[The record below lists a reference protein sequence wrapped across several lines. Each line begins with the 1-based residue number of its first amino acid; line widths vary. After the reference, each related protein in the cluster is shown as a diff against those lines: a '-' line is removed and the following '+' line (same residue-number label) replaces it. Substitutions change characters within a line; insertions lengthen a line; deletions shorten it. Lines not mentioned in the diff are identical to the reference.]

1 MAGVPRKYKRVMS
14 SSSKSTDEVQTFSGC
29 SSSDESEDSEDGER
43 DDMPC
48 SKNLDEFEEYFDI
61 GDMKYECQYCGA
73 LHWKPPTLLW
83 DLIMGNDVR
92 SREFLANI
100 RSYNSAF
107 AFTSFGGKIE
117 SGLNDGGG
125 PPQFVISRQ
134 NYHRIGSLL
143 PNVGETPKFA
153 QLYVYDTQ
161 NEIQNRSSHF
171 RNSDG
176 SCKLNKSL
184 IEDLLAMVDECN
196 VLVKS
201 FRKVR
206 DFISINPLLR
216 ISLRLFR
223 ARPKDPRVYNLPSVD
238 EVAGLIVG
246 DFDST
251 DCGRD
256 IVVSSMDG
264 TLRRIHE
271 THTSFLPLQYPLL
284 FPNGEDGYK
293 EDILFRQDGD
303 GRVFK
308 KRVRWLEIQRCVSEK
323 GLNAYDR
330 PDISC
335 RVFHIKV
342 KQLMRDL
349 RKGQYF
355 GKVSAG
361 MYTIEFQ
368 KRGLPHAHI
377 LIWLAPGSKLTTPE
391 KIDSVIC
398 AELPDPVASPK
409 LFEVVSMFMVHGPC
423 GSSRKNSLCM
433 VNGRCSKFFP
443 KKYVDKTSFD
453 IDGYP
458 TYRRRNTGVFVERRD
473 VQLDNGYVV
482 PYNAKLLMKY
492 QAHINIEYC
501 NKSNC
506 IKYLFKYINKGVDRV
521 TVSMKNECNEG
532 QNVPEVDEI
541 QQYYDCRYLSA
552 CEAAWRSF
560 SFRIHDHWPP
570 VQRLP
575 FHMPNKQVVLY
586 GNEEPIDRVVQRG
599 QISETMFTG
608 WMVAN
613 MIYEHGRHL
622 TYAEYPQLFVW
633 HPKDKEWRPRKR
645 GFTIGRM
652 NFIPL
657 GCGEVY
663 YLRLLLNLQCGCTSY
678 ADLRTVDGV
687 VRVSFQEACSALG
700 LLEDDKEFIDGLI
713 DCAELS
719 GALRLD
725 DQTLKTLCLV
735 ELEKMLVNNG
745 KTLKDFPGIPYPI
758 SDEVPQFENVMLFN
772 ELRFDIDD
780 MSAKHNDHLMK
791 LNNGQRKVYD
801 EVIDA
806 VNKSDGG
813 FYFVYGSG
821 GTGKTFLWKTLSY
834 RLRSERKIVLNVASS
849 GIASLLLPGGRT
861 AHSLFSIP
869 LVLNED
875 SCCNIRLGSNK
886 AELLKHT
893 SLIIWDEAPMV
904 NRWAFEAV
912 DRTLRD
918 IMEVGD
924 VYGGGKPFGGKVV
937 VLGGDFRQT
946 LPIIPKASREEI
958 VMATINSSRLW
969 KFCKVLKLTENML

>member
-1 MAGVPRKYKRVMS
+1 M
-14 SSSKSTDEVQTFSGC
+14 
-29 SSSDESEDSEDGER
+29 
-43 DDMPC
+43 
-48 SKNLDEFEEYFDI
+48 KNI
-61 GDMKYECQYCGA
+61 I
-73 LHWKPPTLLW
+73 W
-83 DLIMGNDVR
+83 
-92 SREFLANI
+92 
-100 RSYNSAF
+100 
-107 AFTSFGGKIE
+107 
-117 SGLNDGGG
+117 
-125 PPQFVISRQ
+125 VI
-134 NYHRIGSLL
+134 NL
-143 PNVGETPKFA
+143 
-153 QLYVYDTQ
+153 
-161 NEIQNRSSHF
+161 
-171 RNSDG
+171 
-176 SCKLNKSL
+176 
-184 IEDLLAMVDECN
+184 
-196 VLVKS
+196 
-201 FRKVR
+201 
-206 DFISINPLLR
+206 FI
-216 ISLRLFR
+216 
-223 ARPKDPRVYNLPSVD
+223 
-238 EVAGLIVG
+238 
-246 DFDST
+246 
-251 DCGRD
+251 
-256 IVVSSMDG
+256 
-264 TLRRIHE
+264 
-271 THTSFLPLQYPLL
+271 
-284 FPNGEDGYK
+284 
-293 EDILFRQDGD
+293 
-303 GRVFK
+303 
-308 KRVRWLEIQRCVSEK
+308 
-323 GLNAYDR
+323 
-330 PDISC
+330 
-335 RVFHIKV
+335 
-342 KQLMRDL
+342 
-349 RKGQYF
+349 
-355 GKVSAG
+355 G

-423 GSSRKNSLCM
+423 GSSRKNSPCM

-599 QISETMFTG
+599 QMSETMFTG

-645 GFTIGRM
+645 GFSIGRM

-719 GALRLD
+719 GGMSVRKLFMVLLLSNSIVTPGKVFEETWRLLAD
-725 DQTLKTLCLV
+725 GILYNRRKLLC
-735 ELEKMLVNNG
+735 N
-745 KTLKDFPGIPYPI
+745 PGIFY
-758 SDEVPQFENVMLFN
+758 LFMY
-772 ELRFDIDD
+772 LFIY
-780 MSAKHNDHLMK
+780 MYIFMFCTCHFFVVVKVIVILTLYK
-791 LNNGQRKVYD
+791 L
-801 EVIDA
+801 
-806 VNKSDGG
+806 
-813 FYFVYGSG
+813 FYF
-821 GTGKTFLWKTLSY
+821 
-834 RLRSERKIVLNVASS
+834 I
-849 GIASLLLPGGRT
+849 
-861 AHSLFSIP
+861 
-869 LVLNED
+869 
-875 SCCNIRLGSNK
+875 
-886 AELLKHT
+886 
-893 SLIIWDEAPMV
+893 
-904 NRWAFEAV
+904 
-912 DRTLRD
+912 
-918 IMEVGD
+918 
-924 VYGGGKPFGGKVV
+924 
-937 VLGGDFRQT
+937 
-946 LPIIPKASREEI
+946 
-958 VMATINSSRLW
+958 
-969 KFCKVLKLTENML
+969 